1 MRRILGISVA
11 LIGVVPATQVLAASD
26 GQDVY
31 TKNCAVCHNNLKP
44 KIGDKAVWEPLIKNG
59 EDALVAAVIKGK
71 GTMPPRGGK
80 PALTDDEIKA
90 AVQYIENKSK

>member
-1 MRRILGISVA
+1 MRRTLGIGIAV
-11 LIGVVPATQVLAASD
+11 IGLMPATQALAVD
-26 GQDVY
+26 GQEVY
-31 TKNCAVCHNNLKP
+31 DKNCAVCHNNLKP
-44 KIGDKAVWEPLIKNG
+44 KIGDKAVWDPLVKNG

-90 AVQYIENKSK
+90 AVQYIESKSK